1 MKKWTHR
8 VHRNDK
14 FEGPYRMYWDAQQ
27 LHTTILIIKIIPL
40 RQMEQHKDVNN
51 ININFLYAMDY

>member
-1 MKKWTHR
+1 MFGDPH
-8 VHRNDK
+8 H
-14 FEGPYRMYWDAQQ
+14 MYQGVQQ